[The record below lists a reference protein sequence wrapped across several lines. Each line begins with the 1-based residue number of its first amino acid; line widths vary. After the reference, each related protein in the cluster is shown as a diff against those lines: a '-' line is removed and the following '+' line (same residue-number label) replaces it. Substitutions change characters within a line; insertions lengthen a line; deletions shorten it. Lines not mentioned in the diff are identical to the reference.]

1 MKYLKVIVMLSV
13 SFLLLTLLSLPAMAY
28 IIDGKLD
35 DWGVDL
41 RSGLDE
47 TDINA
52 WIPTRNTVDWIV
64 EDNIDPTYTSDEA
77 YPDWTGYTD
86 TGVHIKKSGDTYIA
100 YSEPTLAY
108 SDWWARAHGDH
119 YLEPA
124 GGEYY
129 DIEALYFDDDAQYV
143 YIAIVTSMPP
153 TGYTDE
159 YGRFVDAGDIA
170 IDLDTDENTGEY
182 GYEYGIKTHGIG
194 IGMIRYNPDWSLPQA
209 TGGFIVNAPSEFDKN
224 TGDFTGT
231 AELVYVNANNDET
244 VDYGSDEYEP
254 NGVLVVPNYII
265 EAKIPK
271 SALGNPTVGQ
281 TSNIHV
287 SIGCGNDV
295 IELVPVSFE
304 AEIPEFP
311 TVALPVFAVLGLCYI
326 FNGRRRD
333 GE

>member
-1 MKYLKVIVMLSV
+1 MLSI

-28 IIDGKLD
+28 TIDGKLD
-35 DWGVDL
+35 DWGVNL
-41 RSGLDE
+41 RSGLDG
-47 TDINA
+47 TDSA
-52 WIPTRNTVDWIV
+52 WIPTRNTVDWII
-64 EDNIDPTYTSDEA
+64 EDNIDRAYTLDKA
-77 YPDWTGYTD
+77 YPDWTGYSD
-86 TGVHIKKSGDTYIA
+86 TGTHIKKSGDTYSA

-108 SDWWARAHGDH
+108 DADWWSRNHGNH

-129 DIEALYFDDDAQYV
+129 DIEALYFDDDAQNV

-153 TGYTDE
+153 NGHTDS
-159 YGRFVDAGDIA
+159 YNRKVDAGDIA
-170 IDLDTDENTGEY
+170 IDLDDDRTTGEY
-182 GYEYGIKTHGIG
+182 GYEYGIKTHGSSG
-194 IGMIRYNPDWSLPQA
+194 VGMIRYYPDWSLPQA
-209 TGGFIVNAPSEFDKN
+209 TGDFIVNAPSEFDIK
-224 TGDFTGT
+224 TGTYTGT
-231 AELVYVNANNDET
+231 AELVYVNANNDES
-244 VDYGSDEYEP
+244 VDYGSDGSLP
-254 NGVLVVPNYII
+254 DGVFDVPNYII

-287 SIGCGNDV
+287 SIGCGNDA

-333 GE
+333 GEQ